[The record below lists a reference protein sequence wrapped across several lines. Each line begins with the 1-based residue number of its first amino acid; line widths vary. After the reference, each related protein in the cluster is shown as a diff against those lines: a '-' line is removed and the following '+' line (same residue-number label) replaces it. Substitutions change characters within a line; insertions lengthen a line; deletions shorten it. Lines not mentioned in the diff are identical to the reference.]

1 MDRLG
6 GDGWVEPRERGSR
19 RERALRLLQAVGVVL
34 AALFGASVAVGAVV
48 PALLSAG
55 VVAPDTVGAHVA
67 GMVVQFGTFGVVV
80 GLFVLGSGRT
90 DLVPV
95 SLPDRRGT
103 LLAVG
108 GYVVILALQFAF
120 LWLLGVLEVTAGTNR
135 VVELGRRNPALFLYL
150 VPLSILVVG
159 PAEELVFRGAVQ
171 GLLRRPWGPGPAIAL
186 ASLVFGGVHYWAV
199 VGPGPMER
207 LLYVAIAAA
216 LGAVLGVVYEWTG
229 NLVVPSLAH
238 GVYNA
243 TLFVVQYLDVT
254 GAL

>member
-1 MDRLG
+1 MMDRPADVG
-6 GDGWVEPRERGSR
+6 TRTPGEGDL
-19 RERALRLLQAVGVVL
+19 RERAMRLVQALAVVL
-34 AALFGASVAVGAVV
+34 AALFGASVAVAAVV
-48 PALLSAG
+48 PALVSTG
-55 VVAPDTVGAHVA
+55 VVAADSAGAHVA
-67 GMVVQFGTFGVVV
+67 GMVIQFATFGVVV

-95 SLPDRRGT
+95 SLPGRRGA

-108 GYVVILALQFAF
+108 GYVAILGLQFAF
-120 LWLLGVLEVTAGTNR
+120 IWLLGVLEVTAGTNR
-135 VVELGRRNPALFLYL
+135 VIELGRAEPVLFLYL
-150 VPLSILVVG
+150 IPLSVLVVG

-216 LGAVLGVVYEWTG
+216 LGVVLGVVYEWTG
-229 NLVVPSLAH
+229 NLVVPALAH